1 MSERLFDDHAPPMS
15 IVLVHEA
22 IRGNLL
28 YDGAEVFGSD
38 RHVIEKILVRGMFLI
53 DLGEGFLEFGVQ
65 SFIVEIAGQI
75 IEAAGEPVPDI
86 AVDALSAVGL
96 DVFINSLAEFLI
108 AQLGTGDAENS
119 KL

>member
-1 MSERLFDDHAPPMS
+1 MS

-22 IRGNLL
+22 NRGNLL
-28 YDGAEVFGSD
+28 YDGAEVFRRD

-75 IEAAGEPVPDI
+75 IEAAVEPVPYI
-86 AVDALSAVGL
+86 AVDALSAIGL
-96 DVFINSLAEFLI
+96 DVFINSLAEFLFVFNDT
-108 AQLGTGDAENS
+108 ATTEN
-119 KL
+119 